1 MKRDYILIP
10 IIVAGLTS
18 AALITHAGETKWRV
32 GSNFS
37 SPSKGGI
44 KGDDVHARL
53 SPHPNP
59 PPKEEEEFAG
69 QPLYLNGQTMKRVTL
84 AFNGVASDWYW
95 IRSLQYVG
103 RKIVAYED
111 AHEGQFELTD
121 LSTLGLPLLPSLL
134 KMSATLDPQF
144 MEPYYYGAVVLPEID
159 TQEAISLLNQGIAAN
174 PQEWR
179 LYQHLGYI
187 YWQRRDYEKASQAYA
202 AGSIIPGAPAWMA
215 AMSARMTAEGGSRDA
230 AREMYRHLFEASSDD
245 AVKDMVTKQIMR
257 LDSLD
262 QLDIIR
268 RALTAWAARSGRCV
282 STWRDVAAAL
292 QLVRLPLDPNTLA
305 PLDPSGVPYDL
316 AKGGCEVELAESSKV
331 PKR

>member
-1 MKRDYILIP
+1 M
-10 IIVAGLTS
+10 
-18 AALITHAGETKWRV
+18 

-187 YWQRRDYEKASQAYA
+187 YWQRHDYEKASQAYA
-202 AGSIIPGAPAWMA
+202 AGSTIPGAPAWMA

-262 QLDIIR
+262 QRDIIR